1 MQAIEIIVI
10 IAAVLVV
17 VGVIS
22 RYVYKRIT
30 KQPTGE
36 CACCKTRMKKNLKKI
51 SKELK
56 CECNN
61 QD

>member
-1 MQAIEIIVI
+1 MQPIEIIVI
-10 IAAVLVV
+10 ITAVLIVV
-17 VGVIS
+17 AVIA

-30 KQPTGE
+30 KQPVGE
-36 CACCKTRMKKNLKKI
+36 CSCCKSRMKKNFKKI

-56 CECNN
+56 CECNK